1 MVFYVLCVI
10 FSVSSFRTVSIK
22 ILHRELTSLIELWD
36 SRGVEGVWVSRGFAR
51 RTSAAGQLPR
61 QLPFTAQSGQRRCLC
76 VFVGATFPDILGLTF
91 ALGYAIVRVEGP
103 GAPLKDASASLVAA
117 SNGSFSAFFVRKEV
131 RTRGRAI
138 VTVLRTNPTDGVTE

>member
-1 MVFYVLCVI
+1 MSFVL
-10 FSVSSFRTVSIK
+10 FSRSHLLGPIK

-91 ALGYAIVRVEGP
+91 ALAMR
-103 GAPLKDASASLVAA
+103 
-117 SNGSFSAFFVRKEV
+117 
-131 RTRGRAI
+131 
-138 VTVLRTNPTDGVTE
+138 

>member
-1 MVFYVLCVI
+1 MG
-10 FSVSSFRTVSIK
+10 
-22 ILHRELTSLIELWD
+22 LWD

-61 QLPFTAQSGQRRCLC
+61 QLPFTAQAGQRRCLC